1 MLNDKLT
8 NVVGVED
15 LPVSFFELEIRVT
28 AYLELPGGAE
38 LVEVVLGDLS
48 DLQKPCLSIVINDG
62 TTLDIRLGL
71 VGNFHD
77 VLGLGVDHGLHD
89 VEINNGTQV
98 VDVGNEN
105 VFLSSG
111 DELGKETR
119 VAVCQ
124 LNT

>member
-1 MLNDKLT
+1 VSLT

-15 LPVSFFELEIRVT
+15 LIISFLPTLHEL
-28 AYLELPGGAE
+28 AYLEFPGRAE
-38 LVEVVLGDLS
+38 LVQVVLGDLS
-48 DLQKPCLSIVINDG
+48 NLEEPCLSIVINDG

-71 VGNFHD
+71 VGDFHN
-77 VLGLGVDHGLHD
+77 VLGLRVDHGLHN

-111 DELGKETR
+111 NELGEETR
-119 VAVCQ
+119 VAANQPHC
-124 LNT
+124 T

>member
-1 MLNDKLT
+1 MFRGKLT

-15 LPVSFFELEIRVT
+15 LFISFVRVRLWSK
-28 AYLELPGGAE
+28 AYLELPGRAE

-119 VAVCQ
+119 VAAHQ
-124 LNT
+124 PDI